1 MNRNQLSLSALLLS
15 ALFLASCSGI
25 PKTSGPP
32 PPGGGSTKP
41 LTVTLIGGPE
51 SVQTNFTLLA
61 FSAQISSLTLNEV
74 SGTAHSLALS
84 PTPYPV
90 DFNRLTTDSV
100 VLTLD
105 TIPVNTSFSNMTM
118 AVQNITVTIAN
129 GPAAIGTCAANAVC
143 EFSPA
148 PSNATIT
155 ATLFPSALTPASDG
169 NVNIYLDV
177 QAQAIVTNSGSA
189 ISVNFTSASSNTIGS
204 FDLPRKSSSL
214 GTAVDLVQD
223 FTGVVTAVSATSIT
237 VTNGSGVSVTA
248 GLGTGTTLDVP
259 QTALCP
265 TNTVAACA
273 TKGSIVSMDAAVFSG
288 GALAALEIDL
298 LDTSTAVDSVEGT
311 VVSLLP
317 ASFSLVVTDKQVTSG
332 DATLTAANIGDIFSV
347 TLDPAATFLVDT
359 KALTSGAA
367 IFPVPINL
375 FASSADILSGQT
387 VRLHVKPG
395 SASGTKGTN
404 NQVLTASQVQ
414 LRFTRITG
422 TVAASQTNIINLSS
436 GSTNQVYQLGTTAQI
451 QVQTYPGVTTYDN
464 GITSNSDIGGTGSS
478 NLVSIRALYLKST
491 PNFFATTIRDQ

>member
-25 PKTSGPP
+25 PKTSGGGGG
-32 PPGGGSTKP
+32 GGGSTKP

-105 TIPVNTSFSNMTM
+105 TIPANTSFSNMTM

-129 GPAAIGTCAANAVC
+129 GPAAIGSCAANAVC

-359 KALTSGAA
+359 KTLTSGATP
-367 IFPVPINL
+367 PVPTSL
-375 FASSADILSGQT
+375 FASSANILSGQT

-422 TVAASQTNIINLSS
+422 SVAASQTNIINLSS

-491 PNFFATTIRDQ
+491 PNFFATTVRDQ